1 MDEACSNV
9 RVQLDSKPEN
19 IDHMERQKL
28 RLQVEE
34 QALSK
39 EKDPISKARLEE
51 VRRELAA
58 LQEALAP
65 LQMTYQQEKERLDK
79 IRHLQEKRE
88 ELLVNMSLAEQ
99 RGDLARIADLKYGA
113 IPEIEAALAS
123 LRAAVPSSSAQLLV
137 EEVGPE
143 EVAAVVSRWTGIPVS
158 KLQQTERD
166 KLLCLREQLHRRVV
180 GQEAAVA
187 AVADA
192 VLRSRAGLAARN
204 RGSSFLFLGPT
215 GVGKTELAKAL
226 AGLLFDSEKMLVRI
240 DMGEYMEKH
249 SVSRLIGAPP
259 GACVWW
265 LGEGGGGAL
274 CSGRRLKAA
283 FDQAVRVLS
292 TGCCRT
298 YLTLQNLQCSF
309 SLPM

>member
-1 MDEACSNV
+1 MPAAACCCTLQAIDLVDEACSNV

-123 LRAAVPSSSAQLLV
+123 LRSAVPSSSSQLLV

-259 GACVWW
+259 GAWVW
-265 LGEGGGGAL
+265 
-274 CSGRRLKAA
+274 
-283 FDQAVRVLS
+283 
-292 TGCCRT
+292 
-298 YLTLQNLQCSF
+298 
-309 SLPM
+309 